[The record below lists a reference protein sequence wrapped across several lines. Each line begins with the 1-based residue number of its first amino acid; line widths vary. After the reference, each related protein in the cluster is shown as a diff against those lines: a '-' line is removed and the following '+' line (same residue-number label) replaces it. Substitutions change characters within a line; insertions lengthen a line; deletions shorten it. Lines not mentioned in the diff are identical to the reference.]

1 MWVIFGHFRVP
12 GLAPV
17 EGQVLAAREQRVLLA
32 LDELALLAAQPE
44 KAAGE
49 AGKQER

>member
-1 MWVIFGHFRVP
+1 LVILEFR
-12 GLAPV
+12 
-17 EGQVLAAREQRVLLA
+17 QHEQQVLLA

-49 AGKQER
+49 AGKIAQ